1 MSDPNNPA
9 GRLLQVVEGL
19 RGENPNAPT
28 QNVLAAALQVSE
40 TDTTRFYSKLAQLEL
55 LASVVESLIRA
66 AEPDDSDLL
75 LVWVNAMKAILS
87 GRNLEAPWNQH
98 AQRLGP
104 EVMLSLNYC
113 DRTLGR
119 AAPEP
124 TIPEEQRNDLYRDV
138 LEFLN
143 ESRESDLQEPLRS
156 YVIDNLEA
164 IIAALQDYALL
175 GTKPL
180 PPGSRA
186 GRWNPRGRA

>member
-19 RGENPNAPT
+19 RGGNPNAPT

-180 PPGSRA
+180 TG
-186 GRWNPRGRA
+186 